1 MWDIRGRTLLRC
13 HGRVIEAA
21 GSAELALARF
31 EVVCTLQLTRPDGV
45 GRRLKLQRLLDG
57 LGRVVEPVGVWA
69 RQRRAVSEPAKA
81 RVGGIGRSGFT
92 YLHDILYLQVPVLRK
107 KVHCCSPG
115 RRGYDC
121 CCDGPRR

>member
-1 MWDIRGRTLLRC
+1 MRGRTLLRR

-21 GSAELALARF
+21 GGAELALARLD
-31 EVVCTLQLTRPDGV
+31 VVGALELARPDRV
-45 GRRLKLQRLLDG
+45 GRRLQLQRLLDG
-57 LGRVVEPVGVWA
+57 LGRVVEPVCVGEA
-69 RQRRAVSEPAKA
+69 ERGGERAS
-81 RVGGIGRSGFT
+81 RVAMGMGRSALT

-121 CCDGPRR
+121 YWDGPGGR